1 MTDIVVRCEL
11 KDEAESEAFGAY
23 LSRFVEAAASEIAA
37 IADRLE
43 APFLM
48 VRSEPQVHGDL
59 RVVTFQEA
67 DTARDF
73 TAGWRRARPPR
84 LDA

>member
-11 KDEAESEAFGAY
+11 KDDAEQAAFGAY
-23 LSRFVEAAASEIAA
+23 LSRFIESLAEEMAR

-48 VRSEPQVHGDL
+48 VRSEPQVQGDL
-59 RVVTFQEA
+59 RVITFQEPGA
-67 DTARDF
+67 ARDF
-73 TAGWRRARPPR
+73 AAGWRRVRPPR
-84 LDA
+84 LEA

>member
-11 KDEAESEAFGAY
+11 KDDAEREAFGLY
-23 LSRFVEAAASEIAA
+23 LSRFVEGVADEMTR

-48 VRSEPQVHGDL
+48 VRDEPQARGEL
-59 RVVTFQEA
+59 RVVTFQEPA
-67 DTARDF
+67 TARDF
-73 TAGWRRARPPR
+73 AVGWRRARPVR